1 MREEELARDLY
12 LDIYA
17 AKANLVTLT
26 PRFSDL
32 FKKVLLLLNFKVLLL
47 LTMNNLQ

>member
-1 MREEELARDLY
+1 MSEEELARDLY

-32 FKKVLLLLNFKVLLL
+32 FKEVLLLLNFKVLLFIII
-47 LTMNNLQ
+47 NNE